1 MLLLESPD
9 NKSYATGP
17 KAVGLAYKA
26 CEFIYTHNV
35 MIKPIAEYG
44 DLMRRS
50 TEQEASPYVAVRG
63 CQVPRTHALS
73 GLFEIFPCQK
83 TPRSASSEIA
93 LISCR
98 AQEALEARE
107 E

>member
-26 CEFIYTHNV
+26 REFIYTHNV
-35 MIKPIAEYG
+35 MIKPKAEYG

-50 TEQEASPYVAVRG
+50 VEQEASPYVAVSR
-63 CQVPRTHALS
+63 CQVPRTHNLG
-73 GLFEIFPCQK
+73 GLFEILPDQTSSRK
-83 TPRSASSEIA
+83 ASSEIA
-93 LISCR
+93 LIFSR
-98 AQEALEARE
+98 SHEASEARE